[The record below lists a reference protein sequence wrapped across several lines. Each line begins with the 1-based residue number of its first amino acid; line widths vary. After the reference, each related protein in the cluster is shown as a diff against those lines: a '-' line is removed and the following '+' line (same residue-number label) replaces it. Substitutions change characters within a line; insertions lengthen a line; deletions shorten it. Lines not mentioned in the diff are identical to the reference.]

1 MQCDVRATCPGTRA
15 PGGRKV
21 KGEREGCHAY
31 CSAKCMLGRLREDRD
46 RETEGQGH
54 WGLGRGA
61 TEDEGERAHKG
72 QGWARER
79 EQRGGAGR
87 EGCLA
92 NCSAPCSR
100 WPEGGGK
107 EEEAREQKHAKH
119 GPYARLV

>member
-1 MQCDVRATCPGTRA
+1 MPRVLHRKVYAGGGKGKTETGRQRARDTGAWEGGQGRTRENGRTRGRA
-15 PGGRKV
+15 GPGG
-21 KGEREGCHAY
+21 G
-31 CSAKCMLGRLREDRD
+31 S
-46 RETEGQGH
+46 
-54 WGLGRGA
+54 
-61 TEDEGERAHKG
+61 
-72 QGWARER
+72 
-79 EQRGGAGR
+79 RGGEQGG